1 MVTEKFQNT
10 LNMIA
15 KMFPIYYLELVL
27 CFLFLVFLITQTT
40 QSTINNS
47 SCASKQLALQTEPIV
62 KYLLLS

>member
-40 QSTINNS
+40 QCIATFLNWYQSTSLRSTIVVAHRS
-47 SCASKQLALQTEPIV
+47 S
-62 KYLLLS
+62 